1 MRIANNGNIKNQA
14 VRTDSAVSGKKQND
28 FYNKYLEKKQTSDVK
43 QRLKNLLERI
53 DIQAQRLSSSLTVSD
68 LKEYKRLVS
77 EFLNIAVSNSHK
89 FSKER
94 FLDTKGRFRFF
105 CLVKKVNEE
114 IDSLTNEVMKKEK
127 NRIDILSKLYD
138 IRGILVDIIA

>member
-1 MRIANNGNIKNQA
+1 MRIINNGNIKNQA
-14 VRTDSAVSGKKQND
+14 IKNDAAVSEKKQNE
-28 FYNKYLEKKQTSDVK
+28 FHNKYLEKKEYTDVK
-43 QRLKNLLERI
+43 QKLKNLLERI
-53 DIQAQRLSSSLTVSD
+53 DIQAQRLSSSLTVSE

-77 EFLNIAVSNSHK
+77 EFLNIAVNNSHK

-105 CLVKKVNEE
+105 CLVRKINEE

-138 IRGILVDIIA
+138 IRGMLVDIMA